1 MDAIFA
7 NLTDPAWWFSI
18 FFPVAVVAILPRVFR
33 WLVRFFRDSMR
44 GRRARRLRRIKVI
57 RRDPVLITYEMQKA
71 TAFFV
76 VFILLSISSLAGL
89 VIVST
94 SQLGQNSYTF
104 KVLLAVPVLWSEM
117 AWLLK
122 DSFVGE
128 ILQYRKKILF

>member
-71 TAFFV
+71 TGFFV

-89 VIVST
+89 VVVST

-104 KVLLAVPVLWSEM
+104 KVFLAVPVLWSEM